1 MNNELIIYD
10 NFLTSLLEDHIISQ
24 DQIEKVIEDNY
35 KIFNNFQTLLYDRIS
50 NEISIIG
57 LKKNDT
63 YYFIT
68 IENLIID
75 SFIKQGYKLIPFI
88 SFLNNSYNLIDNNYN

>member
-88 SFLNNSYNLIDNNYN
+88 SFLNNFYNLIDNNYN

>member
-57 LKKNDT
+57 LKK
-63 YYFIT
+63 
-68 IENLIID
+68 
-75 SFIKQGYKLIPFI
+75 K
-88 SFLNNSYNLIDNNYN
+88 